1 MADNDDLARR
11 RARLTPEQRQ
21 RLTQRLRTGSDSARQ
36 TPTIPRRPTNE
47 SAHLSYAQQRHWFLW
62 QLDPQ
67 STAYHLGGAL
77 RLLGKLDIEALQASF
92 QGLITRH
99 ESLRTV
105 FQRDEAGLPQ
115 QKIDTQEKFEL
126 MRIDLCDLPV
136 AQRTQRAH
144 KEAIRINTTPFDLTQ
159 GPLLRVALIRVAAEE
174 HRKPL
179 TLPH

>member
-21 RLTQRLRTGSDSARQ
+21 RLTQRFRASSDSLPLTA
-36 TPTIPRRPTNE
+36 TIPRRPTSE

-67 STAYHLGGAL
+67 STAYHLGGGL
-77 RLLGKLDIEALQASF
+77 RLLGDLNVAALQASF

-105 FQRDEAGLPQ
+105 FQ
-115 QKIDTQEKFEL
+115 
-126 MRIDLCDLPV
+126 
-136 AQRTQRAH
+136 
-144 KEAIRINTTPFDLTQ
+144 
-159 GPLLRVALIRVAAEE
+159 
-174 HRKPL
+174 
-179 TLPH
+179 